1 MPVKIDG
8 SEGQATMAQPE
19 KSKSSTTE
27 EAVRV
32 SKANGALA
40 KDRPQELI
48 IMVGG
53 PGSGKSTFVTTK
65 MKSYVRVNND
75 ELKTAAKC

>member
-1 MPVKIDG
+1 
-8 SEGQATMAQPE
+8 MAQPE
-19 KSKSSTTE
+19 KSKSSATE

-40 KDRPQELI
+40 KDRPQELV

-65 MKSYVRVNND
+65 MKSYVHVNND
-75 ELKTAAKC
+75 ELKTPAKC

>member
-1 MPVKIDG
+1 
-8 SEGQATMAQPE
+8 MAQPE
-19 KSKSSTTE
+19 KSKSSTAE

-75 ELKTAAKC
+75 ELKTPAKC

>member
-1 MPVKIDG
+1 
-8 SEGQATMAQPE
+8 MAQPE
-19 KSKSSTTE
+19 KSKSGTTE

-40 KDRPQELI
+40 KDRPQELV

-75 ELKTAAKC
+75 ELKTPAKC